1 MLPRLRIPALLYAAL
16 CLALWPSPLLGLLHV
31 EAAALL
37 ATAGFFIAGFSA
49 IGLFREGNGL
59 QRTLVAH
66 VGLLLIPWLLLTA
79 TLVWRANCGY
89 ALGCGLFLLFTVPSV
104 LLAVALAYA
113 LTGTSVRLLRL
124 WFGLLGLLM
133 VTAPVAFDL
142 LFHPQLYTYNHVFGG
157 VLGPIYDEELAVRS
171 GLFAFRGLT
180 LLWAAWLIVLGRWFR
195 IRNGVGEERLLLVR
209 AGALIA
215 AVIAL
220 VYAFAVPLGI
230 NTSAQQ
236 IARTLGA
243 ELDLGAFVI
252 HYQPGSLTEAELAW
266 IEDEHRYRYEQL
278 REQLGVEVDEPIH
291 VYLYPDPETRAAL
304 IGSRTTSVTPVWLST
319 PQIHML
325 AEHFSAEH
333 FGHELAHVFARE
345 FGMPV
350 IRASTAVGLVEGLAV
365 AVEPPDGLPQARYQV
380 AATLE
385 HAAGEFGRL
394 DEGPAEAVVHAMNPF
409 GFWSGRGAVSYATS
423 GAFARFL
430 LDQYG
435 AENIRI
441 AYRTG
446 DFQEAYGESLG
457 ALAAAW
463 EDEIRALEPDS
474 EAVAIATWRFTQP
487 SLFERHCP
495 HHVPREVRFTRSA
508 VDASER
514 GDAAAAL
521 RFYLAALDQ
530 DATYAPALAGWTR
543 VLIGTG
549 SEVSEALP
557 RLEASVFE
565 QDGSIADAVD
575 VRLIGALADGYKSLS
590 DSAAAGAMYAE
601 AFRRLPPYAR
611 QAKAG
616 IILRSGLSARGLRAV
631 FSPGNAGAW
640 AVRLETLAAAEPAL
654 WFFAAAYR
662 SVAGDAS
669 SALEAIRQLPSF
681 DSQIGSVDAGQQ
693 QMVERARLAL
703 LAHYAG
709 RARDY
714 SASLHYAEVA
724 AAAYRQE
731 RASGPALL
739 MDDLAAKARWFL
751 GVGRI

>member
-1 MLPRLRIPALLYAAL
+1 M
-16 CLALWPSPLLGLLHV
+16 

-49 IGLFREGNGL
+49 IGLFRGGNGL
-59 QRTLVAH
+59 QRTLFAQ

-89 ALGCGLFLLFTVPSV
+89 LLGCGLFLLFTVPSV

-113 LTGTSVRLLRL
+113 LTGTSVRWPRL

-133 VTAPVAFDL
+133 ATMPVAFDL
-142 LFHPQLYTYNHVFGG
+142 LLHPQLYTYNHVFGG

-180 LLWAAWLIVLGRWFR
+180 LLWAVWLVLLGRWFR
-195 IRNGVGEERLLLVR
+195 IRNGVGEERRRLVR
-209 AGALIA
+209 SGALIA

-220 VYAFAVPLGI
+220 VYGFAVPLGI

-243 ELDLGAFVI
+243 ERDLGQFVI
-252 HYQPGSLTEAELAW
+252 HYRPGSLTEAELAW
-266 IEDEHRYRYEQL
+266 IEDEHRYRYDQL
-278 REQLGVEVDEPIH
+278 REQLGVEVARPIH
-291 VYLYPDPETRAAL
+291 TYLYPDPETRAAL
-304 IGSRTTSVTPVWLST
+304 IGSRTTSVTPVWLRT

-325 AEHFSAEH
+325 AGLFSPEH

-365 AVEPPDGLPQARYQV
+365 AVEPPDGLPEARYQV
-380 AATLE
+380 AATLGQTG
-385 HAAGEFGRL
+385 GEFGRL
-394 DEGPAEAVVHAMNPF
+394 DEGPAEAVVRAMNPF

-430 LDQYG
+430 LDRYG
-435 AENIRI
+435 AENMRI
-441 AYRTG
+441 AYRTA
-446 DFQEAYGESLG
+446 DFEEAYGQSLG

-463 EDEIRALEPDS
+463 EDDIRALEPDS
-474 EAVAIATWRFTQP
+474 EAVAIARWRFAQP

-495 HHVPREVRFTRSA
+495 HHVPREVRLTRNA
-508 VDASER
+508 VDASEQ
-514 GDAAAAL
+514 GDAEAAL
-521 RFYLAALDQ
+521 QFYTAALDE
-530 DATYAPALAGWTR
+530 DATYAPALAGR
-543 VLIGTG
+543 MRLLIGTG
-549 SEVSEALP
+549 RDASEALA
-557 RLEASVFE
+557 RLEAIVFE
-565 QDGSIADAVD
+565 QAGDVPTDLD
-575 VRLIGALADGYKSLS
+575 VRLIGALADGYKSLA
-590 DSAAAGAMYAE
+590 DSADAGAMYAE

-616 IILRSGLSARGLRAV
+616 LVLRSGLSAGGLRTV
-631 FSPGNAGAW
+631 FSPGNAEDRAT
-640 AVRLETLAAAEPAL
+640 RLETSAADEAAL
-654 WFFAAAYR
+654 WFFAAANR
-662 SVAGDAS
+662 NTAGDAKG
-669 SALEAIRQLPSF
+669 ALNALRRLPSA
-681 DSQIGSVDAGQQ
+681 DSLSGLEDDEQRDI
-693 QMVERARLAL
+693 VERTCLAL
-703 LAHYAG
+703 LAHYAD

-714 SASLHYAEVA
+714 SASLRYAEVA

-731 RASGPALL
+731 RASGPARL
-739 MDDLAAKARWFL
+739 MDDLAEKARWF
-751 GVGRI
+751 GGG

>member
-37 ATAGFFIAGFSA
+37 AAAGFFIAGFSV
-49 IGLFREGNGL
+49 IGLFKDGYGL
-59 QRTLVAH
+59 RRMLVAQ
-66 VGLLLIPWLLLTA
+66 VGLLFIPWLLLTA
-79 TLVWRANCGY
+79 TLAWRANCGY
-89 ALGCGLFLLFTVPSV
+89 MLGCGLFLLFTVPSV
-104 LLAVALAYA
+104 ILAVALAYV
-113 LTGTSVRLLRL
+113 LTGTSVRWPRL

-133 VTAPVAFDL
+133 VVVPVAFDL
-142 LFHPQLYTYNHVFGG
+142 LLHPQLYTYNHVFGG

-195 IRNGVGEERLLLVR
+195 IRNRVGEERRRLVR
-209 AGALIA
+209 SGALIA
-215 AVIAL
+215 VAIAL
-220 VYAFAVPLGI
+220 VYAFGVSLGI
-230 NTSAQQ
+230 NTSASQ
-236 IARTLGA
+236 IAGVLEA
-243 ELDLGAFVI
+243 ERDLGRFVI
-252 HYQPGSLTEAELAW
+252 HYQPGSLTVAELAW

-291 VYLYPDPETRAAL
+291 VYLYPNPETRAAL
-304 IGSRTTSVTPVWLST
+304 IGSRTTSVTPVWLHT

-325 AEHFSAEH
+325 AEQFSPEH

-345 FGMPV
+345 FGMPI

-365 AVEPPDGLPQARYQV
+365 AVEPPDGLPKARYQV

-385 HAAGEFGRL
+385 QAVGEFGRL
-394 DEGPAEAVVHAMNPF
+394 DAGPAEAVVRAMNPF

-430 LDQYG
+430 LDRHG
-435 AENIRI
+435 PENMRS

-446 DFQEAYGESLG
+446 DFQQAYGQSLPE
-457 ALAAAW
+457 LAAAW
-463 EDEIRALEPDS
+463 EDDIRALEPDS

-495 HHVPREVRFTRSA
+495 HHVPREVRLTRSA
-508 VDASER
+508 I
-514 GDAAAAL
+514 DAAEQGDVEAAL
-521 RFYLAALDQ
+521 QFYLAALDR
-530 DATYAPALAGWTR
+530 DSTFVPALAGR
-543 VLIGTG
+543 MRLLIGTG
-549 SEVSEALP
+549 SEVSQVLL
-557 RLEASVFE
+557 RLEAIVFE
-565 QDGSIADAVD
+565 QDGHVSSDVD

-590 DSAAAGAMYAE
+590 DSVAAGAMYSE

-611 QAKAG
+611 RSKAG
-616 IILRSGLSARGLRAV
+616 IILRSGLSVSGLRTV
-631 FSPGNAGAW
+631 FSPGTSEAR
-640 AVRLETLAAAEPAL
+640 AVRLETLAADEPTL
-654 WFFAAAYR
+654 WFFAAANR
-662 SVAGDAS
+662 SAAGDAA
-669 SALEAIRQLPSF
+669 SALVAIRQLPSF

-693 QMVERARLAL
+693 QMVERVRLAL

-714 SASLHYAEVA
+714 STSFHYAEVA

-731 RASGPALL
+731 GASGPALL
-739 MDDLAAKARWFL
+739 MEDLMAKARWFL
-751 GVGRI
+751 NPTDS